1 MVSEILGHAKTSTTQ
16 NIYSHTTETMQQAT
30 VTRIETLMFKK
41 DEYEISVE
49 KTVKNKNKE
58 PT

>member
-49 KTVKNKNKE
+49 KTVEKQK
-58 PT
+58 